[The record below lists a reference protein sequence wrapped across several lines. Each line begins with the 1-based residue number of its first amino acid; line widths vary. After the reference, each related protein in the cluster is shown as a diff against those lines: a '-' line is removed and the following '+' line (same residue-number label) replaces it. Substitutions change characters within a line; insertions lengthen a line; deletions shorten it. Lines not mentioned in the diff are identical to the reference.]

1 MAVMVPCRRSFPL
14 TLSSVLALAGMSGGC
29 GHGRVLPAA
38 TAQTII
44 GAPTSAVTTQNG
56 VRLAISS
63 DVWRGDPEDLGE
75 YLTPM
80 KVRITNNSGK
90 PVRILYQDFAFRG
103 KSGRLY
109 RVRPVVPIDHDRSQ
123 TADAP
128 IKPVYTATNFFVAPR
143 LRDVYRCCE
152 AWPQPLP
159 RDESLYAKQ
168 YHSWKDE
175 LPTREMKRESLPE
188 GVLAD
193 GGVITGF
200 LYFDDVARREKGATF
215 EAHLED
221 GEGGAEVADLTIPFR
236 VE

>member
-1 MAVMVPCRRSFPL
+1 MHAWDRSFPL
-14 TLSSVLALAGMSGGC
+14 VLSLSFSFAVVVGAC
-29 GHGRVLPAA
+29 GHARVLPAPA
-38 TAQTII
+38 AQTVL
-44 GAPTSAVTTQNG
+44 GAPTSAVSTQNG

-63 DVWRGDPEDLGE
+63 DVWHGDPEDLSE
-75 YLTPM
+75 RLTPM

-90 PVRILYQDFAFRG
+90 PVRILYEDFAFRG

-109 RVRPVVPIDHDRSQ
+109 RVRPVVPIDHDPPESSAG
-123 TADAP
+123 T

-143 LRDVYRCCE
+143 LRDVYLCCD
-152 AWPQPLP
+152 AWPQSLP
-159 RDESLYAKQ
+159 RNEDLYTRQ
-168 YHSWKDE
+168 YRSWKDDP
-175 LPTREMKRESLPE
+175 PTRQMKRESLPE

-200 LYFDDVARREKGATF
+200 LYFDDVASREKSATF

-236 VE
+236 IE